1 MVGFQG
7 KAFEIHRA
15 WVLGCGLGNGD
26 NKDNKFTGPL
36 RGFYEMVYVK
46 GLVTEPCTGYAVDKW
61 CAMTSVIIILF
72 LMVVLVCSLLK
83 LYIKPTC

>member
-1 MVGFQG
+1 M
-7 KAFEIHRA
+7 
-15 WVLGCGLGNGD
+15 
-26 NKDNKFTGPL
+26 

-46 GLVTEPCTGYAVDKW
+46 GLVTEPCTGYTVDKW

-83 LYIKPTC
+83 LYIQPTC